1 MRLST
6 YQVTQD
12 WIDRA
17 WVTAND
23 VGELK
28 RSMRG
33 KKANFIGALGEIA
46 FEEFLNDNLIWW
58 KDDRR
63 NTRNDYVIYGKAT
76 VEVKTRDRT
85 VEPKPDY
92 ECGVMGYNHDHQQA
106 DYFAFMSTQR
116 EKGSETP
123 HLVHFLGACNLA
135 QLKRYGRWME
145 KGYVDKSNNMEF
157 KEDGV
162 NMYIHQLTNPWD
174 VAKAWYK
181 RYSGGYEHYDGSKG
195 LFG

>member
-1 MRLST
+1 MQVSS
-6 YQVTQD
+6 YEVTQE

-33 KKANFIGALGEIA
+33 KQANFIGALGEIA
-46 FEEFLNDNLIWW
+46 FQQFLDDNLILWQ
-58 KDDRR
+58 DDRR
-63 NTRNDYVIYGKAT
+63 NTRNDFVIYDKAT

-85 VEPKPDY
+85 VYPKPNY
-92 ECGVMGYNHDHQQA
+92 ECGVMGYNHKHQQA
-106 DYFAFMSTQR
+106 DYFAFMSTER
-116 EKGSETP
+116 SKESTVP
-123 HLVHFLGACNLA
+123 HYVHFLGACNLA
-135 QLKRYGRWME
+135 QLKRYGRRMQ
-145 KGYVDKSNNMEF
+145 KGHIDPSNNMEF
-157 KEDGV
+157 KEDAV

-181 RYSGGYEHYDGSKG
+181 RYSGGYKNHDGRKA
-195 LFG
+195 